1 MRQAG
6 DSPYNRR
13 SMSDVQTETVTD
25 SQTRLMPLYRVL
37 IHNDDRTP
45 MDFVVHVLSSIFR
58 LSESRAFDVMFE
70 AHQTGVAHV
79 VTEPL
84 EHAEFHVDQA
94 RSLSR
99 GRSWPLTFSTE
110 PEE

>member
-1 MRQAG
+1 MTQG
-6 DSPYNRR
+6 
-13 SMSDVQTETVTD
+13 ETVVEAVTD
-25 SQTRLMPLYRVL
+25 VEPRLMPLYRVL

-45 MDFVVHVLSSIFR
+45 MDFVIHVLSRIF
-58 LSESRAFDVMFE
+58 LLNPSRAFDVMIE
-70 AHQTGVAHV
+70 AHKTGVAHV

-99 GRSWPLTFSTE
+99 GRSFPLTFSIE
-110 PEE
+110 PED

>member
-1 MRQAG
+1 MTIMTMTQG
-6 DSPYNRR
+6 
-13 SMSDVQTETVTD
+13 ETVIEAVTD
-25 SQTRLMPLYRVL
+25 VEPRLMPLYRVL

-45 MDFVVHVLSSIFR
+45 MDFVVHILTSIFR
-58 LSESRAFDVMFE
+58 LSESCAIDVMFE

-99 GRSWPLTFSTE
+99 GRSWPLTFSIE
-110 PEE
+110 QEG